1 MKARDLFTQGPVT
14 PALGDLEEAPDP
26 LKIVPGRN
34 ANRWVDVRIARFTQ
48 RTELRSMIDS

>member
-26 LKIVPGRN
+26 PKIVPGRN